1 MSAAVASTE
10 QSTQSPTLTIEQIQ
24 SAMTRGLA
32 KAAAEHLVCYR
43 DGAGYL
49 VPSASDASVE
59 YSVVRC
65 GHQWFSWSC
74 NCQAG
79 QHGRICKHASL
90 AVFCTKYHVHAR
102 RPEAA
107 TYPLVK
113 IEDLRVARNAALAS
127 CRDCDQ
133 PAAPGFTLCDSCAA
147 SRNRIWDEQDAEYNL
162 PLSRT
167 R

>member
-24 SAMTRGLA
+24 AAMTRGLA
-32 KAAAEHLVCYR
+32 KAAAEGLVAYR

-74 NCQAG
+74 SCQAG
-79 QHGRICKHASL
+79 QHGRICKHVAV
-90 AVFCTKYHVHAR
+90 AVFASKYQVHAARPATNQCR
-102 RPEAA
+102 RNGRGRHRWLHAH
-107 TYPLVK
+107 
-113 IEDLRVARNAALAS
+113 R
-127 CRDCDQ
+127 
-133 PAAPGFTLCDSCAA
+133 
-147 SRNRIWDEQDAEYNL
+147 
-162 PLSRT
+162 
-167 R
+167 